1 MRSDF
6 HNRLQNLAPGY
17 RIYFQPPSDIKMAY
31 PAVVY
36 EIDRVVKKRADN
48 KSYLQN
54 RRYQVKLITKN
65 PDDPVFDVLAS
76 LVHSEFERH
85 YTADGLNHFVFN
97 IYDIEE

>member
-1 MRSDF
+1 M
-6 HNRLQNLAPGY
+6 
-17 RIYFQPPSDIKMAY
+17 
-31 PAVVY
+31 
-36 EIDRVVKKRADN
+36 KKRADN

-65 PDDPVFDVLAS
+65 PDDQVFDALAS

-97 IYDIEE
+97 IYDIKE